1 MANQVLDAM
10 DLEIEAALERARN
23 EPEWVRI
30 VAVKY
35 FAEPELDLFVMTLSD
50 GRRLSFP
57 RENLWPLKGSTPEQ
71 AADFTIGPHG
81 SHIWWPQM
89 DEGLSVDG
97 LLEGRTG
104 NDKWMERLRRKES
117 AA

>member
-1 MANQVLDAM
+1 VANQVLDAM

-57 RENLWPLKGSTPEQ
+57 RENLWPLKG
-71 AADFTIGPHG
+71 
-81 SHIWWPQM
+81 
-89 DEGLSVDG
+89 
-97 LLEGRTG
+97 
-104 NDKWMERLRRKES
+104 
-117 AA
+117 

>member
-71 AADFTIGPHG
+71 AADFTTGPHG
-81 SHIWWPQM
+81 SYIWWPQM
-89 DEGLSVDG
+89 DEGLSLDG
-97 LLEGRTG
+97 VLEGRTG
-104 NDKWMERLRRKES
+104 NDQWMERLRRKES